1 MTEPSGVR
9 GHTSVPDRIAVNVG
23 RGLVVWHTREE
34 WERFLRGVDVEASFA
49 MTARLERDEEP
60 QRP

>member
-1 MTEPSGVR
+1 VTPSGR
-9 GHTSVPDRIAVNVG
+9 GHRSVPDLVAVSTGN
-23 RGLVVWHTREE
+23 GLVVWHTPEE